1 MSFEPSRG
9 QCHYPI
15 SVENAEELAEIFIIL
30 LGATGRQNSA
40 LHNFYSPN
48 PLELENISD
57 S

>member
-15 SVENAEELAEIFIIL
+15 SVENTEELAEIFIIV